1 MTMRSVLL
9 LSSLLAAALA
19 PAGAPAATL
28 VHKTMTCPIGG
39 ATFDYAAPVSTT
51 AFVAR
56 PDGKPYGTAAPAALP
71 ECPDNGLILY
81 KDYDEAEVAKLK
93 PLVASDEYQALR
105 KDGGQYYRAYWLMRK
120 MGVGPEDYLWALLQA
135 SWEVDAKPELRA
147 RYLAELAEQSA
158 KVPAAP
164 ADINWIGM
172 EARSINALREL
183 GHFDEAAAR
192 LAKVPLAALD
202 VPIPAGRDVSQQA
215 IDEAKVKHAWLAF
228 FQGLKTAIAR
238 GDRRMEPFD
247 LVPRS
252 IALGYCLERPAASLE
267 ASDQAFCD
275 REKTAVEEMRAA
287 RAKAEADLKA
297 LSRSREE
304 SGR

>member
-1 MTMRSVLL
+1 MRATLL
-9 LSSLLAAALA
+9 LSSLLVAALA
-19 PAGAPAATL
+19 SAGAPAATL

-39 ATFDYAAPVSTT
+39 ATFDYAAPASNS

-56 PDGKPYGTAAPAALP
+56 PDGKPYGTAAPVALP

-105 KDGGQYYRAYWLMRK
+105 KDGGQYYRAFWLMRK
-120 MGVGPEDYLWALLQA
+120 MGLGPEDYLWALLQA
-135 SWEVDAKPELRA
+135 SWEADGKPELRE
-147 RYLAELAEQSA
+147 RYLTELADLSA
-158 KVPAAP
+158 RVPPAP
-164 ADINWIGM
+164 SDIDWIGM

-183 GHFDEAAAR
+183 GRFDEATAR
-192 LAKVPLAALD
+192 LQKVPLAGLD
-202 VPIPAGRDVSQQA
+202 VPIPAGRDVGSA
-215 IDEAKVKHAWLAF
+215 TVNEAKVKHAWLAF
-228 FQGLKTAIAR
+228 FQGLKAAIAR
-238 GDRRMEPFD
+238 RDKRMEPFD

-252 IALGYCLERPAASLE
+252 IALGYCIEPPSSPLE

-275 REKTAVEEMRAA
+275 KETTAVDEMRAA
-287 RAKAEADLKA
+287 RAKAVADLKA
-297 LSRSREE
+297 VSRSREE